1 MATKKSAPKKVE
13 AKKTVKVVAKSA
25 SKKPTAK
32 PAAKPVAKKPVAKVA
47 SKSAPKK
54 ATVKPVVKKAV
65 AKPVAKKVAVKPV
78 VKKATVKPVV
88 KKATV
93 KPVVKKAT
101 VKPVVKKATVKPVV
115 KKATVKPVVKKAAVK
130 SVVKKVAV
138 KPVVKKAA
146 VKSVVKKAA
155 VKPVVKKAAVKP
167 VVKKAAAKP
176 VVKKATA
183 KPVVKKAVSSVS
195 KPMVKKEPAKVTPNG
210 LDKKGAVKVE
220 KPEKPVK
227 PAKVAKPKSA
237 KAAPTKTVIANN
249 SIPKK
254 SDVFKTTTFGVA
266 NLKND
271 SGKVIAHRKTADLK
285 RKNNDFGDVK
295 KLDVE
300 YTRSI
305 LDMVPDDSKTSYRY
319 SDDDLQEFREIIER
333 KLDTAKAELQYLQ
346 GVIMRKDE
354 SGTDDTENKYQN
366 MEDGSASMDRE
377 QFNQLAGRQ
386 VAFISHLEQA
396 LVRIENKT
404 YGICRDTGK
413 LIDKARLRAVP
424 HATLSIEAKNAKK

>member
-1 MATKKSAPKKVE
+1 MATKKTAPKKVE
-13 AKKTVKVVAKSA
+13 AKKTIKVVAKSVPKKAAAKVATKPVVKKAA
-25 SKKPTAK
+25 SKPVAKKVAVKSAPKKVAAKAVVKPAAKKVTAK
-32 PAAKPVAKKPVAKVA
+32 PAPKKAAKVVAKPVAKKAASKPVAKKVA
-47 SKSAPKK
+47 VKPAPKK
-54 ATVKPVVKKAV
+54 AAKVVAKQVAKKVAAKVV
-65 AKPVAKKVAVKPV
+65 AKPVAKKVAVKP
-78 VKKATVKPVV
+78 AP
-88 KKATV
+88 
-93 KPVVKKAT
+93 
-101 VKPVVKKATVKPVV
+101 
-115 KKATVKPVVKKAAVK
+115 KKAAK
-130 SVVKKVAV
+130 VVAKPVAKKVAAKKAASKPVAKKVAV
-138 KPVVKKAA
+138 KPAPKVIEKKIA
-146 VKSVVKKAA
+146 VKA
-155 VKPVVKKAAVKP
+155 
-167 VVKKAAAKP
+167 
-176 VVKKATA
+176 
-183 KPVVKKAVSSVS
+183 
-195 KPMVKKEPAKVTPNG
+195 E
-210 LDKKGAVKVE
+210 
-220 KPEKPVK
+220 K
-227 PAKVAKPKSA
+227 PAKPIKTA

-271 SGKVIAHRKTADLK
+271 TGKVIAHRKTADLK
-285 RKNNDFGDVK
+285 RKNNDFGEVK
-295 KLDVE
+295 KSEIE

-305 LDMVPDDSKTSYRY
+305 LDMVPDVSKTSYRY

-354 SGTDDTENKYQN
+354 SGTEDTENKYQN

-386 VAFISHLEQA
+386 VTFISHLEQA

-404 YGICRDTGK
+404 YGICRETGK

>member
-1 MATKKSAPKKVE
+1 MATKKTAPKKVE
-13 AKKTVKVVAKSA
+13 AKKTIKVVAKSA
-25 SKKPTAK
+25 PKKAAAKVATKPVVKKAASKPVAKKVAAK
-32 PAAKPVAKKPVAKVA
+32 PAPKKAASKPVAKKVAAKPAPKKAAAKVVVKPAAKKVTAKPVAKKVAKVVAKPVAKKA
-47 SKSAPKK
+47 APKPVAK
-54 ATVKPVVKKAV
+54 KVAAKPAAKKVAKVVAKPVAKKA
-65 AKPVAKKVAVKPV
+65 ASKPVAKKVAVKP
-78 VKKATVKPVV
+78 AP
-88 KKATV
+88 
-93 KPVVKKAT
+93 
-101 VKPVVKKATVKPVV
+101 
-115 KKATVKPVVKKAAVK
+115 KKAAKVVAKPVAKKEPVK
-130 SVVKKVAV
+130 VAPKVVEKKVA
-138 KPVVKKAA
+138 
-146 VKSVVKKAA
+146 
-155 VKPVVKKAAVKP
+155 
-167 VVKKAAAKP
+167 
-176 VVKKATA
+176 
-183 KPVVKKAVSSVS
+183 
-195 KPMVKKEPAKVTPNG
+195 AKV
-210 LDKKGAVKVE
+210 
-220 KPEKPVK
+220 EKPVK
-227 PAKVAKPKSA
+227 PAKPA

-271 SGKVIAHRKTADLK
+271 TGKVIAHRKTADLK
-285 RKNNDFGDVK
+285 RKNNDFGEVK
-295 KLDVE
+295 KSEIE

-305 LDMVPDDSKTSYRY
+305 LDMVPDVSKTSYRY

-354 SGTDDTENKYQN
+354 SGTEDTENKYQN

-386 VAFISHLEQA
+386 VTFISHLEQA

-404 YGICRDTGK
+404 YGICRETGK

>member
-13 AKKTVKVVAKSA
+13 AKKTIKVVAKSA

-32 PAAKPVAKKPVAKVA
+32 PAAKPVVKKAAAKVA

-54 ATVKPVVKKAV
+54 AVAKPVVKKAV
-65 AKPVAKKVAVKPV
+65 AKPV
-78 VKKATVKPVV
+78 VKKA
-88 KKATV
+88 
-93 KPVVKKAT
+93 
-101 VKPVVKKATVKPVV
+101 
-115 KKATVKPVVKKAAVK
+115 
-130 SVVKKVAV
+130 VA
-138 KPVVKKAA
+138 
-146 VKSVVKKAA
+146 
-155 VKPVVKKAAVKP
+155 KPVVKKAAVKP
-167 VVKKAAAKP
+167 VVKKAVAKP
-176 VVKKATA
+176 VVKKAAIKPVVKKATVKPAVKKAVA
-183 KPVVKKAVSSVS
+183 KPVVKKAAVKPAVKKAVAKPVVKKAAVKPAVKKAVSKAVSKPVAKKAIIKAES
-195 KPMVKKEPAKVTPNG
+195 KPMVKKEPVKVTPNVV
-210 LDKKGAVKVE
+210 DKKGAVKVE
-220 KPEKPVK
+220 KPEKPAK
-227 PAKVAKPKSA
+227 PAKASKPA

-295 KLDVE
+295 KVDVE

>member
-1 MATKKSAPKKVE
+1 MATKKTAPKKVE
-13 AKKTVKVVAKSA
+13 AKKTIKVVAKSA
-25 SKKPTAK
+25 PKKAAAKVATKPVVKKAASKPVAKKVAAKPAPKKAASKPVAKKVTAK
-32 PAAKPVAKKPVAKVA
+32 PAAKKVAKVVAKPVAKKAA
-47 SKSAPKK
+47 S
-54 ATVKPVVKKAV
+54 
-65 AKPVAKKVAVKPV
+65 KPVAKKVAVKP
-78 VKKATVKPVV
+78 AP
-88 KKATV
+88 
-93 KPVVKKAT
+93 
-101 VKPVVKKATVKPVV
+101 
-115 KKATVKPVVKKAAVK
+115 KKAAK
-130 SVVKKVAV
+130 VVAKPAAKKAASKPVTKKVTAKPAPKKAAKVVAKPAPKKAAKVVAKPVAKKVAAKKAASKPVAKKVAV
-138 KPVVKKAA
+138 KPAPKVVEKKIA
-146 VKSVVKKAA
+146 VKAE
-155 VKPVVKKAAVKP
+155 KP
-167 VVKKAAAKP
+167 AKP
-176 VVKKATA
+176 VKT
-183 KPVVKKAVSSVS
+183 
-195 KPMVKKEPAKVTPNG
+195 
-210 LDKKGAVKVE
+210 
-220 KPEKPVK
+220 
-227 PAKVAKPKSA
+227 A

-271 SGKVIAHRKTADLK
+271 TGKVIAHRKTADLK
-285 RKNNDFGDVK
+285 RKNNDFGEVK
-295 KLDVE
+295 KSEIE

-305 LDMVPDDSKTSYRY
+305 LDMVPDVSKTSYRY

-354 SGTDDTENKYQN
+354 SGTEDTENKYQN

-386 VAFISHLEQA
+386 VTFISHLEQA

-404 YGICRDTGK
+404 YGICRETGK

>member
-1 MATKKSAPKKVE
+1 MATKKTAPKKVE
-13 AKKTVKVVAKSA
+13 AKKTIKVVAKSA
-25 SKKPTAK
+25 PKKAAAKVATKPVVKKAASKPVAKKVAVKSAPKKVAAKAVVKPAAKKVTAK
-32 PAAKPVAKKPVAKVA
+32 PAPKKAAKVVAKPVAKKAASKPVAKKVA
-47 SKSAPKK
+47 VKPAPKK
-54 ATVKPVVKKAV
+54 AAKVVAKQVAKKVAAKVV
-65 AKPVAKKVAVKPV
+65 AKPVAKKVAVKP
-78 VKKATVKPVV
+78 AP
-88 KKATV
+88 
-93 KPVVKKAT
+93 
-101 VKPVVKKATVKPVV
+101 
-115 KKATVKPVVKKAAVK
+115 KKAAK
-130 SVVKKVAV
+130 VVAKPVAKKVAAKKAASKPVAKKVAV
-138 KPVVKKAA
+138 KPAPKVIEKKIA
-146 VKSVVKKAA
+146 VKA
-155 VKPVVKKAAVKP
+155 
-167 VVKKAAAKP
+167 
-176 VVKKATA
+176 
-183 KPVVKKAVSSVS
+183 
-195 KPMVKKEPAKVTPNG
+195 E
-210 LDKKGAVKVE
+210 
-220 KPEKPVK
+220 K
-227 PAKVAKPKSA
+227 PAKPIKTA

-271 SGKVIAHRKTADLK
+271 TGKVIAHRKTADLK
-285 RKNNDFGDVK
+285 RKNNDFGEVK
-295 KLDVE
+295 KSEIE

-305 LDMVPDDSKTSYRY
+305 LDMVPDVSKTSYRY

-354 SGTDDTENKYQN
+354 SGTEDTENKYQN

-386 VAFISHLEQA
+386 VTFISHLEQA

-404 YGICRDTGK
+404 YGICRETGK

>member
-1 MATKKSAPKKVE
+1 MATKKTAPKKVE
-13 AKKTVKVVAKSA
+13 AKKTIKVVAKSA
-25 SKKPTAK
+25 PKKAAAKVATKPVVKKAASKPVAKKVAAKPAPKKAASKPVAKKVAAKPAPKKAAAKVVVKPAAKKVTAK
-32 PAAKPVAKKPVAKVA
+32 PAAKKVAKVVAKPVAKKAA
-47 SKSAPKK
+47 S
-54 ATVKPVVKKAV
+54 
-65 AKPVAKKVAVKPV
+65 KPVAKKVAVKP
-78 VKKATVKPVV
+78 AP
-88 KKATV
+88 
-93 KPVVKKAT
+93 
-101 VKPVVKKATVKPVV
+101 
-115 KKATVKPVVKKAAVK
+115 KKAAK
-130 SVVKKVAV
+130 VVAKPAAKKVAS
-138 KPVVKKAA
+138 KPVTKKVAA
-146 VKSVVKKAA
+146 
-155 VKPVVKKAAVKP
+155 KPAP
-167 VVKKAAAKP
+167 KKAAAK
-176 VVKKATA
+176 VVA
-183 KPVVKKAVSSVS
+183 KPVA
-195 KPMVKKEPAKVTPNG
+195 KKEPVKVAPKVVEKKVAAKV
-210 LDKKGAVKVE
+210 
-220 KPEKPVK
+220 EKPVK
-227 PAKVAKPKSA
+227 PAKPA

-271 SGKVIAHRKTADLK
+271 TGKVIAHRKTADLK
-285 RKNNDFGDVK
+285 RKNNDFGEVK
-295 KLDVE
+295 KSEIE

-305 LDMVPDDSKTSYRY
+305 LDMVPDVSKTSYRY

-354 SGTDDTENKYQN
+354 SGTEDTENKYQN

-386 VAFISHLEQA
+386 VTFISHLEQA

-404 YGICRDTGK
+404 YGICRETGK

>member
-54 ATVKPVVKKAV
+54 ATVKPVVKKAT
-65 AKPVAKKVAVKPV
+65 AKPVAKKVAAKPAAKKVAAKPV

-88 KKATV
+88 KKT
-93 KPVVKKAT
+93 
-101 VKPVVKKATVKPVV
+101 
-115 KKATVKPVVKKAAVK
+115 
-130 SVVKKVAV
+130 AV
-138 KPVVKKAA
+138 KPVVKKT
-146 VKSVVKKAA
+146 
-155 VKPVVKKAAVKP
+155 AVKP

-176 VVKKATA
+176 VVKKTAVKPAVKKAKVKPAVKKATVKPVVKKA
-183 KPVVKKAVSSVS
+183 TVKSVVKKATVKPVVKKAVSKAVS
-195 KPMVKKEPAKVTPNG
+195 KPMVKKEPAKVIPNG
-210 LDKKGAVKVE
+210 LDKKGAIKV
-220 KPEKPVK
+220 EKPVK

-249 SIPKK
+249 YMPKK

-295 KLDVE
+295 KVDVE